1 MRCNKKE
8 DGDELAFSA
17 LLRLTTRDVAAVLE
31 RLAASAVS
39 GATPPAGPEWR
50 RGALPVVHRAM
61 VFERPLCVALDG
73 FTLHAATRAG
83 GLDEQGREALL
94 KYILRPAVAQ
104 ERVTRG
110 ADGLVRI
117 ALKKA
122 FSDGTVAV
130 DMDPLSLLSRLVAS
144 VPPPRF
150 HTVRYAGVLG
160 SASKLRSRIA
170 PKRTATA
177 PAPATSACVE
187 DIADLPRRTAYR
199 PWAELL
205 KRTFGFDVLAC
216 PRCEGRMRLLAMVT
230 DDKSVTRYLRA
241 LGEPTDAPTRTPA
254 RGPPYWKSRVLR
266 RAAVGDQAAE

>member
-1 MRCNKKE
+1 MTKYLRRRGLLVAGG
-8 DGDELAFSA
+8 GDEEEEGASERA
-17 LLRLTTRDVAAVLE
+17 GLT

-50 RGALPVVHRAM
+50 RGVLPLTHRALE
-61 VFERPLCVALDG
+61 FERPLCVALDG

-83 GLDEQGREALL
+83 GLDEEGREALL

-110 ADGLVRI
+110 PDGLVRI
-117 ALKKA
+117 GLKKA

-130 DMDPLSLLSRLVAS
+130 DLDPLSLLSRLCAS

-160 SASKLRSRIA
+160 SASKLRSRLV
-170 PKRTATA
+170 PKRAA
-177 PAPATSACVE
+177 EPAVARCVE
-187 DIADLPRRTAYR
+187 DVADMPRTSLYR

-205 KRTFGFDVLAC
+205 RRTFQLDVLAC
-216 PRCEGRMRLLAMVT
+216 PRCDGRMRLLAMVT
-230 DDKSVTRYLRA
+230 EPTSVARYLRA
-241 LGEPTDAPTRTPA
+241 LGEPTDAPARAPA
-254 RGPPYWKSRVLR
+254 RGPPFWKSRVLR
-266 RAAVGDQAAE
+266 RAILGDEAAE